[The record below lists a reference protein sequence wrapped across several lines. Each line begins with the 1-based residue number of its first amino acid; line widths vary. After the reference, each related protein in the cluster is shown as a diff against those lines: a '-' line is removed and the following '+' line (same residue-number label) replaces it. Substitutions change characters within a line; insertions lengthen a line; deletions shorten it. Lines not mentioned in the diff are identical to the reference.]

1 MNDTNKDIAA
11 LMDGIG
17 QRARAASR
25 ALARST
31 AAARSAALDAAAE
44 AILSHS
50 DEILN
55 ANQLDMQAAE
65 AKGVSGS
72 MLDRLLLDESRINA
86 MAAGI
91 RTVAALDD
99 PDIVFKFSLS
109 SALSIRS
116 AGASSLIIMFLIVC
130 AKLAVAIGN
139 NANCSRSSRA
149 SHMSFFS
156 SAMTTR
162 LETISSK

>member
-25 ALARST
+25 QLARSS

-44 AILSHS
+44 AILSHC
-50 DEILN
+50 DAILN
-55 ANQLDMQAAE
+55 ANQLDMEAAE
-65 AKGVSGS
+65 AKGISGS

-91 RTVAALDD
+91 RTVAELDD
-99 PDIVFKFSLS
+99 PV
-109 SALSIRS
+109 
-116 AGASSLIIMFLIVC
+116 GEVE
-130 AKLAVAIGN
+130 GN
-139 NANCSRSSRA
+139 
-149 SHMSFFS
+149 
-156 SAMTTR
+156 
-162 LETISSK
+162 L